1 MIEVS
6 AEQVLAWR
14 LHRQY
19 LEPLTDT
26 GPVEIVGRL
35 CGAQAQVASAAEIAI
50 ALRQR
55 NSRPEGVKRAYSDR
69 SLVKT
74 WAMRRTLHAMRSADV
89 AEYLFC
95 LRGILQVFAR
105 LC

>member
-14 LHRQY
+14 LRRQY
-19 LEPLTDT
+19 LEPLTDA

-35 CGAQAQVASAAEIAI
+35 CGVQAQVASAAETAI

-55 NSRPEGVKRAYSDR
+55 NPRPVGVKRACSDR
-69 SLVKT
+69 SLVNT
-74 WAMRRTLHAMRSADV
+74 WEMRVTLHAMRSADV
-89 AEYLFC
+89 AEYL
-95 LRGILQVFAR
+95 
-105 LC
+105 

>member
-19 LEPLTDT
+19 LEPLTDAD
-26 GPVEIVGRL
+26 PVEIVGRL
-35 CGAQAQVASAAEIAI
+35 CGTQAQVASAAETAI

-55 NSRPEGVKRAYSDR
+55 NPRHSRNIGYPNNCSTRAVHVANPR
-69 SLVKT
+69 
-74 WAMRRTLHAMRSADV
+74 AMRHLNGLGTDSKQQHQAK
-89 AEYLFC
+89 
-95 LRGILQVFAR
+95 Q
-105 LC
+105 

>member
-19 LEPLTDT
+19 LEPLTDA

-35 CGAQAQVASAAEIAI
+35 CGTQAQVASAAETAI

-55 NSRPEGVKRAYSDR
+55 NPRPKGVKRAYSDR

-74 WAMRRTLHAMRSADV
+74 WAMRGTLHAMRSADV
-89 AEYLFC
+89 AE
-95 LRGILQVFAR
+95 
-105 LC
+105 